1 MSRVVKG
8 GRLFKPVAKPPATQK
23 TTPATGQL
31 PTPPATSKAADF
43 THSQPPPTA
52 HAARPLFN
60 PEPSPPAQQQ
70 DAHTQPT
77 TSLATAAA
85 SAEVAVAVSK
95 QPSAAEKM
103 RLKAKAAKA
112 ARAAE
117 KLRNPS
123 AFRRSTSV
131 LTDTSSISINRNP
144 SIPATSPPPKLPPPT
159 TSQDISVPDLDSTSP
174 ARPTQKAWSPP
185 IDPLLD
191 IATFIDDTVPP
202 LLDHPPSRQDIPVP
216 AALPSPTLTGP
227 SPTLPDHQSQATG
240 TQEKTQEPAR
250 RAGPSKSAKP
260 PPKKKPAN
268 FIPDQSAA
276 AAAEEEEEEEEDIS
290 PRLKRKR
297 HLEQLRKS
305 KKNKKN
311 DSLTPSQ
318 NQENDD
324 QMDKINQKVSAR
336 FKKRQEKKAAG
347 SQVKKPRGSQQ
358 KQKKKKQV
366 GEGVDENAGPE
377 GEEGVEEGELSSDGP
392 LDPTKV
398 SMAELTRP
406 ERLKGQSSEVLAKR
420 LELIVERREREK
432 NERAVARQEAKQ
444 EARLRLFNRAQSVKA
459 RRKQREDGQLDGDE
473 QEEEDFSQQQL
484 SPAQPQ
490 DDGQPSQAPDG
501 ALEQQQAD
509 DTETQAESRKRK
521 IMEEYG
527 LEDLDSDDDLA
538 DFEEVDYDEF
548 AKGSKKNPATAP
560 PAKKTAATPAAADE
574 EEDDDDDEN
583 MVVEEFN
590 VDDYVPQASQYA
602 PQLRVVDGQMV
613 LDQDSLAVDRRDHTP
628 PLDDM
633 EVVEESD
640 ATRLVNSNTWSK
652 AVRGERWSADETSLF
667 YDAVRLFGSD
677 FEMISQLF
685 PGRTRRQIRLK
696 WNKEEKINGAEITA
710 ALLGKKRSSTGA
722 EDDELSRISEH
733 SEGPEAERE
742 EGGSG
747 MGEEV
752 EGVDDLVIPTQ
763 LTGFSEYA
771 RIVGIDCS
779 GPIPLDPMDKWRE
792 KERLEFAQAH
802 PAADKAKKADAD
814 PARRAVLDVEGDE
827 DEDEGELVEEDFG
840 GWGELDDL

>member
-1 MSRVVKG
+1 
-8 GRLFKPVAKPPATQK
+8 
-23 TTPATGQL
+23 
-31 PTPPATSKAADF
+31 
-43 THSQPPPTA
+43 
-52 HAARPLFN
+52 
-60 PEPSPPAQQQ
+60 
-70 DAHTQPT
+70 
-77 TSLATAAA
+77 
-85 SAEVAVAVSK
+85 
-95 QPSAAEKM
+95 M

-268 FIPDQSAA
+268 FIPDQ
-276 AAAEEEEEEEEDIS
+276 
-290 PRLKRKR
+290 
-297 HLEQLRKS
+297 KS

-521 IMEEYG
+521 IMEE
-527 LEDLDSDDDLA
+527 
-538 DFEEVDYDEF
+538 
-548 AKGSKKNPATAP
+548 
-560 PAKKTAATPAAADE
+560 
-574 EEDDDDDEN
+574 
-583 MVVEEFN
+583 
-590 VDDYVPQASQYA
+590 
-602 PQLRVVDGQMV
+602 VVDGQMV

-814 PARRAVLDVEGDE
+814 PARRAVLLYPPGDLKVAIK
-827 DEDEGELVEEDFG
+827 LVAVP
-840 GWGELDDL
+840 

>member
-1 MSRVVKG
+1 
-8 GRLFKPVAKPPATQK
+8 
-23 TTPATGQL
+23 
-31 PTPPATSKAADF
+31 
-43 THSQPPPTA
+43 
-52 HAARPLFN
+52 
-60 PEPSPPAQQQ
+60 
-70 DAHTQPT
+70 
-77 TSLATAAA
+77 
-85 SAEVAVAVSK
+85 
-95 QPSAAEKM
+95 M

-268 FIPDQSAA
+268 FIPDQ
-276 AAAEEEEEEEEDIS
+276 
-290 PRLKRKR
+290 
-297 HLEQLRKS
+297 KS

-406 ERLKGQSSEVLAKR
+406 ERLKGQSSEVLAKH

-560 PAKKTAATPAAADE
+560 PAKKTAATP
-574 EEDDDDDEN
+574 
-583 MVVEEFN
+583 
-590 VDDYVPQASQYA
+590 ASQYA

-814 PARRAVLDVEGDE
+814 PARRAVLLYPPGDLKVAIK
-827 DEDEGELVEEDFG
+827 LVAVP
-840 GWGELDDL
+840 